1 MNTETRFYFLLSFDE
16 SYSLYA
22 TNATG
27 FKNNI
32 RAETALCSGTTDNLQ
47 TFLKYPFP
55 FHCQSLSLMQASQ
68 LKHFYSWIIT
78 QGKLTLNFSWETA
91 AYILLN
97 MSYYCQ
103 SFSGIDIPLFFPLNA
118 HSLIQF
124 CFLCFEADVWS
135 STFGSKAHEIFLPL
149 WCGVF

>member
-22 TNATG
+22 TNATR

-32 RAETALCSGTTDNLQ
+32 RAETALCSGITDNLQ

-55 FHCQSLSLMQASQ
+55 FCCQSLYSMQASQ
-68 LKHFYSWIIT
+68 LNHFYSWITI

-97 MSYYCQ
+97 TSYYCE
-103 SFSGIDIPLFFPLNA
+103 SFSGIDTPLFFFSLNA
-118 HSLIQF
+118 HSLIQS
-124 CFLCFEADVWS
+124 CYVLKLMFEVVPLALKLMIFFFPVWC
-135 STFGSKAHEIFLPL
+135 L
-149 WCGVF
+149 